1 MYIAESIW
9 KSSKFDSGIR
19 LPWMK
24 PTTGYTMPFF
34 IVGHV
39 RVLKAKNGGL
49 TSGISE
55 NHMQFLVWNPTPK
68 SRLQRQ
74 FLNILHFSLSLDGD
88 PKKDGHILQLEWRI
102 MTGIYFARI
111 PWCLF
116 EDTMKHN

>member
-1 MYIAESIW
+1 MPMYIAESIW

-39 RVLKAKNGGL
+39 RLLKPKNGGLGL

-55 NHMQFLVWNPTPK
+55 NHMQFLVWNPTLK

-88 PKKDGHILQLEWRI
+88 LKKDGHILQLE
-102 MTGIYFARI
+102 
-111 PWCLF
+111 
-116 EDTMKHN
+116 

>member
-1 MYIAESIW
+1 
-9 KSSKFDSGIR
+9 
-19 LPWMK
+19 MK

-49 TSGISE
+49 TSVISD

-88 PKKDGHILQLEWRI
+88 PKKDGHILQLE
-102 MTGIYFARI
+102 
-111 PWCLF
+111 
-116 EDTMKHN
+116 